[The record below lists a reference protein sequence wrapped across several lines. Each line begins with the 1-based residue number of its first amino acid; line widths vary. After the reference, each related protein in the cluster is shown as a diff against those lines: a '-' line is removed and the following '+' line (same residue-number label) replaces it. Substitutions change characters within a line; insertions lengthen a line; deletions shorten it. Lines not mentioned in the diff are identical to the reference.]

1 MNLAFL
7 SGEYPPQPGGVGDYT
22 HQLAVALR
30 QRGHAVAVLTIQGGR
45 LLAYAPPPGAA
56 PGEEEPRQILGAHTG
71 LNWSPRCWPAVV
83 AALDQLRPSWLHIQ
97 YQTGAYNMRPGINFL
112 PWRLRS
118 LPGRPMVAVTFHD
131 LRVPYLF
138 PKVGPLRQ
146 WVNTRLAADSDAVI
160 ATNPSDATQLRALI
174 PQPSALSPQHF
185 ALSAQH
191 SALSTQHSSLSTLPG
206 ALSTQH
212 SALIPH
218 PSSLSTLPGA
228 LSTQHS
234 ALSTQLALSPQLIP
248 IGSNIPVAPP
258 PGYTPAAWR
267 ARLGAPPDTL
277 LVAYFGLLSP
287 SKGVDL
293 LVEAL
298 ATLRRP
304 WRLLLV
310 GGGASVPSDLAH
322 AQTVRARIAALGLA
336 ARVIET
342 GHAEAAAVSAH
353 LLAADLVALPF
364 RDGASFRR
372 GSLLAALAHGC
383 VVVTTQPA
391 DPADAALLAPAA
403 ELVPPNDPTALAAA
417 LARLAADAPARAARA
432 AAATTLAA
440 HFGWAT
446 IALRHEQLYVR

>member
-146 WVNTRLAADSDAVI
+146 WVNTRLATDSDAVI

-174 PQPSALSPQHF
+174 PHPSALCP
-185 ALSAQH
+185 AH
-191 SALSTQHSSLSTLPG
+191 S
-206 ALSTQH
+206 
-212 SALIPH
+212 
-218 PSSLSTLPGA
+218 A

-234 ALSTQLALSPQLIP
+234 ALS
-248 IGSNIPVAPP
+248 
-258 PGYTPAAWR
+258 
-267 ARLGAPPDTL
+267 
-277 LVAYFGLLSP
+277 
-287 SKGVDL
+287 
-293 LVEAL
+293 
-298 ATLRRP
+298 
-304 WRLLLV
+304 
-310 GGGASVPSDLAH
+310 
-322 AQTVRARIAALGLA
+322 
-336 ARVIET
+336 
-342 GHAEAAAVSAH
+342 
-353 LLAADLVALPF
+353 
-364 RDGASFRR
+364 
-372 GSLLAALAHGC
+372 
-383 VVVTTQPA
+383 
-391 DPADAALLAPAA
+391 
-403 ELVPPNDPTALAAA
+403 
-417 LARLAADAPARAARA
+417 
-432 AAATTLAA
+432 
-440 HFGWAT
+440 
-446 IALRHEQLYVR
+446 

>member
-1 MNLAFL
+1 MKLALL

-212 SALIPH
+212 SAL
-218 PSSLSTLPGA
+218 
-228 LSTQHS
+228 
-234 ALSTQLALSPQLIP
+234 STQLALSPQLIP

-336 ARVIET
+336 TRVFET

-403 ELVPPNDPTALAAA
+403 ELVPPDDPSALAAA

>member
-1 MNLAFL
+1 MKLALL

-71 LNWSPRCWPAVV
+71 LNWSPHCWPAVV

-97 YQTGAYNMRPGINFL
+97 YQSGAYNMRPGINFL
-112 PWRLRS
+112 PWRLCS
-118 LPGRPMVAVTFHD
+118 LSGRPMVAVTFHD

-138 PKVGPLRQ
+138 PKAGPTRQ
-146 WVNTRLAADSDAVI
+146 WVTRRLAADSDAVI
-160 ATNPSDATQLRALI
+160 ATNLSDATQLR
-174 PQPSALSPQHF
+174 
-185 ALSAQH
+185 
-191 SALSTQHSSLSTLPG
+191 
-206 ALSTQH
+206 
-212 SALIPH
+212 
-218 PSSLSTLPGA
+218 A

-234 ALSTQLALSPQLIP
+234 ALSTHIIP

-267 ARLGAPPDTL
+267 ARLGAPPDAL

-310 GGGASVPSDLAH
+310 GGSASVPSDLAH
-322 AQTVRARIAALGLA
+322 AQTVRARIAALGLT

-383 VVVTTQPA
+383 VVVTTQPT
-391 DPADAALLAPAA
+391 DPADTALLAPAA
-403 ELVPPNDPTALAAA
+403 ELVPPDDPIALAAA
-417 LARLAADAPARAARA
+417 LARMAADAPARAARA

-446 IALRHEQLYVR
+446 IALRHEQLYLAGASS

>member
-1 MNLAFL
+1 MNLALL

-56 PGEEEPRQILGAHTG
+56 PGEEDPRQILAAHTG
-71 LNWSPRCWPAVV
+71 LDWSPRCWPAVV

-97 YQTGAYNMRPGINFL
+97 YQTGAYSMRPGINFL

-138 PKVGPLRQ
+138 PKAGPLRQ

-160 ATNPSDATQLRALI
+160 ATNPTDATQL
-174 PQPSALSPQHF
+174 Q
-185 ALSAQH
+185 
-191 SALSTQHSSLSTLPG
+191 
-206 ALSTQH
+206 
-212 SALIPH
+212 ALIPH
-218 PSSLSTLPGA
+218 PSTLIPHP
-228 LSTQHS
+228 S
-234 ALSTQLALSPQLIP
+234 ALSPQLIP

-267 ARLGAPPDTL
+267 ARLGAPPDAL

-322 AQTVRARIAALGLA
+322 AQAVRARIAALGLT

-403 ELVPPNDPTALAAA
+403 ELVPPDDPSALAAA
-417 LARLAADAPARAARA
+417 LARMAADAPARAARA
-432 AAATTLAA
+432 AAATALAA

-446 IALRHEQLYVR
+446 IALRHEQLYLRQSPA